1 MHSETQK
8 QALKDFGM
16 LTVGTLLIALGV
28 YFFKFPNNFSTG
40 GVSGISIILAHYAPN
55 LSAGAFVFIINQ
67 ALLLLGFWRTLFIAV
82 FAALGALAGGIGNK
96 RDAVRVAINRSFPP
110 KDKPLDIEQDTQDK
124 TNKPE

>member
-1 MHSETQK
+1 MK
-8 QALKDFGM
+8 PLNDLLKEM
-16 LTVGTLLIALGV
+16 LTWGTPACGVFCGVLGILLAI
-28 YFFKFPNNFSTG
+28 
-40 GVSGISIILAHYAPN
+40 
-55 LSAGAFVFIINQ
+55 
-67 ALLLLGFWRTLFIAV
+67 LLLTIGFWRTLFIAV

>member
-1 MHSETQK
+1 MNKLSSSIKEIFTPGTPLC
-8 QALKDFGM
+8 ALAYA
-16 LTVGTLLIALGV
+16 ALGV
-28 YFFKFPNNFSTG
+28 
-40 GVSGISIILAHYAPN
+40 ILAT
-55 LSAGAFVFIINQ
+55 
-67 ALLLLGFWRTLFIAV
+67 LLLTIGFWRTLFVAM

>member
-1 MHSETQK
+1 MNNLSSAIKEIFTPGTPLC
-8 QALKDFGM
+8 ALAYA
-16 LTVGTLLIALGV
+16 ALGV
-28 YFFKFPNNFSTG
+28 
-40 GVSGISIILAHYAPN
+40 ILAT
-55 LSAGAFVFIINQ
+55 
-67 ALLLLGFWRTLFIAV
+67 LLLTIGFWRTLFIAV

>member
-1 MHSETQK
+1 MNKLSSAIKEVFTPGTPLC
-8 QALKDFGM
+8 ALAYA
-16 LTVGTLLIALGV
+16 ALGV
-28 YFFKFPNNFSTG
+28 
-40 GVSGISIILAHYAPN
+40 ILAT
-55 LSAGAFVFIINQ
+55 
-67 ALLLLGFWRTLFIAV
+67 LLLTIGFWRTLFIAV

>member
-1 MHSETQK
+1 MANGFPLRVSKRADISTGK
-8 QALKDFGM
+8 AWCVRLCA
-16 LTVGTLLIALGV
+16 IAL
-28 YFFKFPNNFSTG
+28 
-40 GVSGISIILAHYAPN
+40 
-55 LSAGAFVFIINQ
+55 

>member
-1 MHSETQK
+1 MNKLSSAIK
-8 QALKDFGM
+8 QIFTPGTPLCALAYA
-16 LTVGTLLIALGV
+16 ALGV
-28 YFFKFPNNFSTG
+28 
-40 GVSGISIILAHYAPN
+40 ILAT
-55 LSAGAFVFIINQ
+55 
-67 ALLLLGFWRTLFIAV
+67 LLLTIGFWRTLFIAV

>member
-1 MHSETQK
+1 MNKLSSAIKEIFTPGTPLC
-8 QALKDFGM
+8 ALAYA
-16 LTVGTLLIALGV
+16 ALGV
-28 YFFKFPNNFSTG
+28 
-40 GVSGISIILAHYAPN
+40 ILAT
-55 LSAGAFVFIINQ
+55 
-67 ALLLLGFWRTLFIAV
+67 LLLTIGFWRKLFIAV

>member
-1 MHSETQK
+1 MNKLSSAIKEIFTPGTPLC
-8 QALKDFGM
+8 ALAYA
-16 LTVGTLLIALGV
+16 ALG
-28 YFFKFPNNFSTG
+28 
-40 GVSGISIILAHYAPN
+40 IILAT
-55 LSAGAFVFIINQ
+55 
-67 ALLLLGFWRTLFIAV
+67 LLLTIGFWRTLFIAV

>member
-1 MHSETQK
+1 MNKLSSAIKEIFTPGTPLC
-8 QALKDFGM
+8 ALAYAALGAI
-16 LTVGTLLIALGV
+16 LATLLLTI
-28 YFFKFPNNFSTG
+28 
-40 GVSGISIILAHYAPN
+40 
-55 LSAGAFVFIINQ
+55 
-67 ALLLLGFWRTLFIAV
+67 GFWRTLFIAV

>member
-1 MHSETQK
+1 MNKLSSAIKEIFTP
-8 QALKDFGM
+8 
-16 LTVGTLLIALGV
+16 GTPLCVLAYAALGV
-28 YFFKFPNNFSTG
+28 
-40 GVSGISIILAHYAPN
+40 ILAT
-55 LSAGAFVFIINQ
+55 
-67 ALLLLGFWRTLFIAV
+67 LLLTIGFWRTLFIAV

>member
-1 MHSETQK
+1 MNKLSSAIKEIFTPGTPLC
-8 QALKDFGM
+8 ALAYA
-16 LTVGTLLIALGV
+16 ALGV
-28 YFFKFPNNFSTG
+28 
-40 GVSGISIILAHYAPN
+40 ILA
-55 LSAGAFVFIINQ
+55 
-67 ALLLLGFWRTLFIAV
+67 TLFIAV

>member
-1 MHSETQK
+1 MK
-8 QALKDFGM
+8 PLNDLLKEM
-16 LTVGTLLIALGV
+16 LTWGTPACGVLCGVLGILLAI
-28 YFFKFPNNFSTG
+28 
-40 GVSGISIILAHYAPN
+40 
-55 LSAGAFVFIINQ
+55 
-67 ALLLLGFWRTLFIAV
+67 LLLTIGFWRTLFIAV

>member
-1 MHSETQK
+1 MNKLSSAIKEIFTPVTPLC
-8 QALKDFGM
+8 ALAYA
-16 LTVGTLLIALGV
+16 ALGV
-28 YFFKFPNNFSTG
+28 
-40 GVSGISIILAHYAPN
+40 ILAT
-55 LSAGAFVFIINQ
+55 
-67 ALLLLGFWRTLFIAV
+67 LLLTIGFWRTLFIAV

>member
-1 MHSETQK
+1 MNKLSSAIKEIFTPGTPLC
-8 QALKDFGM
+8 ALAYA
-16 LTVGTLLIALGV
+16 ALGV
-28 YFFKFPNNFSTG
+28 
-40 GVSGISIILAHYAPN
+40 ILAT
-55 LSAGAFVFIINQ
+55 LMLTI
-67 ALLLLGFWRTLFIAV
+67 GFWRTLFIAV

>member
-1 MHSETQK
+1 MNKLSSAIKEIFTPGTPLC
-8 QALKDFGM
+8 ALAYA
-16 LTVGTLLIALGV
+16 ALGV
-28 YFFKFPNNFSTG
+28 
-40 GVSGISIILAHYAPN
+40 ILAT
-55 LSAGAFVFIINQ
+55 
-67 ALLLLGFWRTLFIAV
+67 LLLIIGFWRTLFIAV

>member
-1 MHSETQK
+1 MNKLSSAIKEISTPGTPLC
-8 QALKDFGM
+8 ALAYA
-16 LTVGTLLIALGV
+16 ALGV
-28 YFFKFPNNFSTG
+28 
-40 GVSGISIILAHYAPN
+40 ILAT
-55 LSAGAFVFIINQ
+55 
-67 ALLLLGFWRTLFIAV
+67 LLLTIGFWRTLFIAV

>member
-1 MHSETQK
+1 MNKLSSAIKEIFTPGTPLC
-8 QALKDFGM
+8 ALAYA
-16 LTVGTLLIALGV
+16 ALGV
-28 YFFKFPNNFSTG
+28 
-40 GVSGISIILAHYAPN
+40 ILAT
-55 LSAGAFVFIINQ
+55 
-67 ALLLLGFWRTLFIAV
+67 LLLTIGFWCTLFIAV

>member
-1 MHSETQK
+1 MNKLSSAIKEIFTPGTPPC
-8 QALKDFGM
+8 ALAYA
-16 LTVGTLLIALGV
+16 ALGV
-28 YFFKFPNNFSTG
+28 
-40 GVSGISIILAHYAPN
+40 ILAT
-55 LSAGAFVFIINQ
+55 
-67 ALLLLGFWRTLFIAV
+67 LLLTIGFWRTLFIAV

>member
-1 MHSETQK
+1 MNKLSSAIKEIFTPGTPLC
-8 QALKDFGM
+8 ALAYA
-16 LTVGTLLIALGV
+16 ALGV
-28 YFFKFPNNFSTG
+28 
-40 GVSGISIILAHYAPN
+40 ILAT
-55 LSAGAFVFIINQ
+55 
-67 ALLLLGFWRTLFIAV
+67 LLLTIGFLRTLFIAV

>member
-1 MHSETQK
+1 MNKLSSAIKKIFTPGTPLC
-8 QALKDFGM
+8 ALAYA
-16 LTVGTLLIALGV
+16 ALGV
-28 YFFKFPNNFSTG
+28 
-40 GVSGISIILAHYAPN
+40 ILAT
-55 LSAGAFVFIINQ
+55 
-67 ALLLLGFWRTLFIAV
+67 LLLTIGFWRTLFIAV